1 MKFTFEGEGVQEL
14 RDLGLFLIGGDP
26 VKEENVGDFG
36 PEAAQRLNDAYIK
49 AMNSLETENTKLQKA
64 LQDAGAHA
72 AQLERQAEELE
83 AENKCLAETIIRL
96 QSAPDPERKEE
107 EAPAA
112 EPEKTAPKL
121 SEDLRTEARAVLAKL
136 NKKAGKNMA
145 KELISEL
152 GAKKLSDVPL
162 EDIPGLLEKA
172 KEALG

>member
-26 VKEENVGDFG
+26 VREEGVADSG

-49 AMNSLETENTKLQKA
+49 AMNSLETENGKLQKA

-72 AQLERQAEELE
+72 AQLEQQVEELE
-83 AENKCLAETIIRL
+83 AENKRLAETIIRL

-112 EPEKTAPKL
+112 EPEKTAPKR
-121 SEDLRTEARAVLAKL
+121 SLADVRGILAAAMKA
-136 NKKAGKNMA
+136 NKREQVSAILA
-145 KELISEL
+145 AH
-152 GAKKLSDVPL
+152 GAKRVSDLAEEELDAVYA
-162 EDIPGLLEKA
+162 EA
-172 KEALG
+172 EALNA